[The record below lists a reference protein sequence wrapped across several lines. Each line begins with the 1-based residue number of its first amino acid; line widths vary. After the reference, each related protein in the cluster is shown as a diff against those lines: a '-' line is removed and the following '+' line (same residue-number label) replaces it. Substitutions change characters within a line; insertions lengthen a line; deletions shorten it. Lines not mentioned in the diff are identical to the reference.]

1 MYNWERAIWLE
12 LVILKVKKI
21 DKKVDL
27 LGREGSK
34 NSLQIQIFDDGS
46 IKKMLY
52 NKK

>member
-1 MYNWERAIWLE
+1 MVGISDSKSEKK
-12 LVILKVKKI
+12 LV
-21 DKKVDL
+21 KKVDI
-27 LGREGSK
+27 LGREGSN